1 MNRFKTPMGEIEI
14 TILGHASLLIK
25 WAGKNIFVDPYS
37 EVADY
42 SLQPKANLVLLT
54 HHHYDHLDNEALR
67 HIISTDTVF
76 VTNQGCKE
84 YLPKANALV
93 QGDTFNYQGVGIE
106 AVYAYNIVNK
116 NEDGKPFHPRG
127 EGNGYILDFNG
138 YRVYIAGDTE
148 DIPEMGRLGEID
160 LAFMPKNLPYTM
172 SDPMF
177 VKAVEMVMPKRL
189 FAYHYFELDVP
200 KLKAMLPRGVELMN
214 K

>member
-93 QGDTFNYQGVGIE
+93 QGDKFNYHGVGIK

-127 EGNGYILDFNG
+127 EGNGYILDFGG

-148 DIPEMGRLGEID
+148 DIPEMRHLGEID

-200 KLKAMLPRGVELMN
+200 KLKSMLPQGVELMN